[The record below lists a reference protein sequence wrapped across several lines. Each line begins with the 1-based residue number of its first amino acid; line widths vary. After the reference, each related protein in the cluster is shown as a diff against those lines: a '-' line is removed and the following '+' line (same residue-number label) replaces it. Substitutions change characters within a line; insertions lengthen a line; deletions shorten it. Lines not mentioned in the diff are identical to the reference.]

1 LHVLEWSIRR
11 RSGGGGE
18 LGAPEVEQRD
28 HAKMMPTLAG
38 MLLAIDVGNTNI
50 VVGVFDGERLVADF
64 RTHTDPRTT
73 GDELALLL
81 HGLLSSASID
91 TEDIDAIVISNG
103 VPALARPLEEVAQR
117 RFNTTPV
124 LVGPGTRTGIRI
136 LYDDPRQVGGDRIA
150 NAIAAREVYGG
161 PAIIIDFGTATTFD
175 CVSPKGD
182 YLGGAIAPG
191 IQISLD
197 ALVSHAARLT
207 RVELV
212 APPAAIGHNTVTSVQ
227 SGLMYG
233 YVGLIEGIV
242 ARLKEEIGGNP
253 TVIATGGQ
261 ADALSGLTSAIDV
274 VDQRITLTGLRLI
287 HLQNV

>member
-1 LHVLEWSIRR
+1 
-11 RSGGGGE
+11 
-18 LGAPEVEQRD
+18 
-28 HAKMMPTLAG
+28 
-38 MLLAIDVGNTNI
+38 VGNTNI

-73 GDELALLL
+73 SDELALLL
-81 HGLLSSASID
+81 NGLLTSASVGAG
-91 TEDIDAIVISNG
+91 DIDAIVVSNG
-103 VPALARPLEEVAQR
+103 VPALARALDEMTSSA
-117 RFNTTPV
+117 FKTTPV
-124 LVGPGTRTGIRI
+124 LVGPGTRTGIKI

-150 NAIAAREVYGG
+150 NAIAARAVHGS

-175 CVSPKGD
+175 CVSSDGD

-207 RVELV
+207 LVELV
-212 APPAAIGHNTVTSVQ
+212 APPAAIGHNTATSLQ
-227 SGLMYG
+227 SGVMYG

-242 ARLKEEIGGNP
+242 ARLKAEIGGRP
-253 TVIATGGQ
+253 TVIATGGL
-261 ADALSGLTSAIDV
+261 ADALSGLTSVIDV

>member
-1 LHVLEWSIRR
+1 
-11 RSGGGGE
+11 
-18 LGAPEVEQRD
+18 
-28 HAKMMPTLAG
+28 MMPTLAG

-73 GDELALLL
+73 SDELALLF
-81 HGLLSSASID
+81 HGLLTSAAID

-103 VPALARPLEEVAQR
+103 VPALARPLEEVALR

-124 LVGPGTRTGIRI
+124 LVGPGTRSGMRI
-136 LYDDPRQVGGDRIA
+136 LYEDPRQVGGDRIA
-150 NAIAAREVYGG
+150 NAIGAREVYGS

-175 CVSPKGD
+175 CVGPKGD

-212 APPAAIGHNTVTSVQ
+212 APPAAIGRNTVTSVQ

-242 ARLKEEIGGNP
+242 ARLKREIGGNP
-253 TVIATGGQ
+253 KVIATGGQ

>member
-1 LHVLEWSIRR
+1 
-11 RSGGGGE
+11 
-18 LGAPEVEQRD
+18 
-28 HAKMMPTLAG
+28 MMPTLAG
-38 MLLAIDVGNTNI
+38 MLLAIDVGNTNT

-64 RTHTDPRTT
+64 RTHTDARTT
-73 GDELALLL
+73 GDELGLVFT
-81 HGLLSSASID
+81 GLLASASLSPS
-91 TEDIDAIVISNG
+91 DIDAIVISNG
-103 VPALARPLEEVAQR
+103 VPALVLALEELAER
-117 RFNTTPV
+117 YFKTDPI

-136 LYDDPRQVGGDRIA
+136 HYDDPRQVGPDRIA
-150 NAIAAREVYGG
+150 NAIAARSVHGV

-175 CVSPKGD
+175 CVGPDGD

-212 APPAAIGHNTVTSVQ
+212 APASAIGHNTVASVQ

-242 ARLKEEIGGNP
+242 ARLKAEIGGEP
-253 TVIATGGQ
+253 KVIATGGL
-261 ADALSGLTSAIDV
+261 ADTLSGLTGVIDV
-274 VDQRITLTGLRLI
+274 VDLRITLTGLRLI